1 MSRKTRT
8 TSEAMALHEIHNA
21 YLLGCA
27 RCVARQL
34 AAAKG
39 TVNICE
45 VHDEMVARGIVEDVP
60 TDRLK
65 GPVLRWHG
73 AVFLNKRV
81 WEWTGNRA
89 PRTNKK
95 RNVHAGDTV
104 KEWRLREGAD
114 ASVYASMPAAPSSD
128 PIVPG
133 ERPSDAC
140 DLVIMFHSKRAREHF
155 ARWLR
160 GSGEQQY
167 WEWMECRETEES
179 GDITVE
185 FHYHPIVRPD
195 LPKDDAARYGEFI
208 ADGIVRTRV
217 MQRRRDVDTE
227 RNLALGIVDPGN
239 CERPQ

>member
-60 TDRLK
+60 IDRLK

-81 WEWTGNRA
+81 WEWTGNRV

-104 KEWRLREGAD
+104 KEWRLREGVD
-114 ASVYASMPAAPSSD
+114 ASIYTSMPEAPSSE

-140 DLVIMFHSKRAREHF
+140 DLVIMFHSKRARELF
-155 ARWLR
+155 ARWMCR
-160 GSGEQQY
+160 SGEQQY
-167 WEWMECRETEES
+167 WEWMEYRETEES
-179 GDITVE
+179 GDITVA
-185 FHYHPIVRPD
+185 FDYNPIVRPD
-195 LPKDDAARYGEFI
+195 LPKDNADRYGGFI

-217 MQRRRDVDTE
+217 MERRHEVDAD
-227 RNLALGIVDPGN
+227 RNLALSVLTYGK
-239 CERPQ
+239 

>member
-60 TDRLK
+60 IDRLK

-81 WEWTGNRA
+81 WEWTGNRV

-104 KEWRLREGAD
+104 KEWRLREGVD
-114 ASVYASMPAAPSSD
+114 ASIYTSMPEAPSSE

-133 ERPSDAC
+133 ERPSDAR
-140 DLVIMFHSKRAREHF
+140 DLVFINFSVSVD
-155 ARWLR
+155 LSR
-160 GSGEQQY
+160 GYSAPWRGE
-167 WEWMECRETEES
+167 E
-179 GDITVE
+179 
-185 FHYHPIVRPD
+185 
-195 LPKDDAARYGEFI
+195 AARSDYVQQPDFFV
-208 ADGIVRTRV
+208 AVLVVAR
-217 MQRRRDVDTE
+217 
-227 RNLALGIVDPGN
+227 
-239 CERPQ
+239 